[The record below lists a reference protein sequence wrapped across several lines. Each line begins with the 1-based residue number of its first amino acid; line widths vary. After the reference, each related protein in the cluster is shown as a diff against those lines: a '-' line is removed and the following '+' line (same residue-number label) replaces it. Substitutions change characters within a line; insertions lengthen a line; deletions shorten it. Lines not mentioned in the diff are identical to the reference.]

1 MSERRLYLDIGLGES
16 RGVVT
21 LDGRP
26 ERLIIQRDDDP
37 PRLSLGARLRAR
49 VRKVEPALGS
59 AFLDLG
65 EGAEAMLA
73 FKPEARP
80 VEGQALEIEI
90 RTEPRLG
97 KLATVRLLGTS
108 EGAPALLA
116 PAPDL
121 AEQLQAFARDA
132 RPVTGRVAREM
143 ADEAEAE
150 ALDILHPLPGGGTL
164 AIEPTRALTAVDID
178 LGERKGQDAKRVTRQ
193 ANLTAMGV
201 IARLLRL
208 KSLGGLVVVDL
219 VGRGHDGTAL
229 MAAARAAFG
238 PDNPGVAIGPVGR
251 FGTME
256 LAIPRR
262 TRPLDERL
270 RRDDGALSDRTLAQ
284 RLIRRIEAE
293 AAGRPGG
300 RITARCAPAV
310 AIAAKPL
317 ADLLAQ
323 KIGARFT
330 IVPDPVAPRDRPFC
344 SKRCAD
350 VDLQRW
356 LRGAYAVPAV
366 EDDDASHDDPGDD

>member
-26 ERLIIQRDDDP
+26 ERLIILRDDDP

-90 RTEPRLG
+90 RTEPRRG
-97 KLATVRLLGTS
+97 KLATVRLLGPA

-121 AEQLQAFARDA
+121 ADQLQAFVRDA
-132 RPVTGRVAREM
+132 RPVTGRAAREM

-150 ALDILHPLPGGGTL
+150 ALDVLHALPGGGTL
-164 AIEPTRALTAVDID
+164 AIEPTRALTAIDID

-193 ANLTAMGV
+193 ANLAAMGV

-284 RLIRRIEAE
+284 RLIRAIEAE
-293 AAGRPGG
+293 AMSQPGG
-300 RITARCAPAV
+300 RVRAACAPAV
-310 AIAAKPL
+310 AAAAKPL

-330 IVPDPVAPRDRPFC
+330 IALDPAVPRDRLDIGQ
-344 SKRCAD
+344 A
-350 VDLQRW
+350 
-356 LRGAYAVPAV
+356 
-366 EDDDASHDDPGDD
+366 

>member
-1 MSERRLYLDIGLGES
+1 MSERRLFLDVGQGES

-26 ERLIIQRDDDP
+26 ERLLIVRDDDP
-37 PRLSLGARLRAR
+37 PRLALGARLRAR

-65 EGAEAMLA
+65 EGAEAMLG

-80 VEGQALEIEI
+80 VEGEAVEVEI
-90 RTEPRLG
+90 RTEPRRG
-97 KLATVRLLGTS
+97 KLATARLIGPA
-108 EGAPALLA
+108 EGPPALLA

-132 RPVTGRVAREM
+132 KLVTGRAAREM
-143 ADEAEAE
+143 ADEAQAE
-150 ALDILHPLPGGGTL
+150 ALDFLHNLPGGGTI

-193 ANLTAMGV
+193 ANLTAMGA

-238 PDNPGVAIGPVGR
+238 PDNPGLAIGPVGR

-270 RRDDGALSDRTLAQ
+270 RREDGALSDRTLAQ
-284 RLIRRIEAE
+284 DLIRRIEAE
-293 AAGRPGG
+293 AMAQPGG
-300 RITARCAPAV
+300 RVLAACAPAV
-310 AIAAKPL
+310 ATAAAPIAE
-317 ADLLAQ
+317 LLAQ

-330 IVPDPVAPRDRPFC
+330 ITADPAAPRERLDVRP
-344 SKRCAD
+344 A
-350 VDLQRW
+350 
-356 LRGAYAVPAV
+356 
-366 EDDDASHDDPGDD
+366 